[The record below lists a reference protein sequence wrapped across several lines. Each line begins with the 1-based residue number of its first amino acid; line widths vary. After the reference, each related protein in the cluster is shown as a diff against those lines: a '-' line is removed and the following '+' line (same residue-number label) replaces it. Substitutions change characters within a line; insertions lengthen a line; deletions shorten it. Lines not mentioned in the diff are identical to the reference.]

1 MTYIGTQKKLERQK
15 GTSSIIISRWLNTP
29 CLKMWKAFTLNHDK
43 ITARWSF
50 NQEAASPN
58 KGKGGSLNTV
68 QRITYLLKINHFS
81 GQFLVQWLMMI
92 CFPSVFIAAITREK
106 YRYEVFSFHIPQ
118 HIIHWVHSLTI
129 NFLHST
135 YL

>member
-1 MTYIGTQKKLERQK
+1 MYWMTYIGTQKKLERQK

-50 NQEAASPN
+50 NQEAASPS

-68 QRITYLLKINHFS
+68 QRITYLLKINLFS
-81 GQFLVQWLMMI
+81 GQFLVQWLMI
-92 CFPSVFIAAITREK
+92 CFPSVFIAAITREIPVWSIFIPHTTV
-106 YRYEVFSFHIPQ
+106 YYSLSAFSD
-118 HIIHWVHSLTI
+118 
-129 NFLHST
+129 N
-135 YL
+135 